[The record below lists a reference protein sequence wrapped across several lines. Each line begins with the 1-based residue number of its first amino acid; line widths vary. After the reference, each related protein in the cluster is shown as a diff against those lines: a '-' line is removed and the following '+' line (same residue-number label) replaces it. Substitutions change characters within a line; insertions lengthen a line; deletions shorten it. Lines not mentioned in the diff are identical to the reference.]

1 MGKAVYVGISNY
13 PPTSPGRRRCCASGE
28 CVHHPPA
35 EVQHAGPLG
44 RADLLAALRAEG
56 LGCIAYS
63 PLAQGLLTNRYL
75 RNIPADSRAAKPH
88 GALAADVVTDQ
99 MRRRIARLD
108 DIARARGQSLAQLAL
123 VWVLRDQVVTSA
135 IVGTSRVAQL
145 EDNVAALHNL
155 VLSPVELDA
164 IDSALADT

>member
-1 MGKAVYVGISNY
+1 
-13 PPTSPGRRRCCASGE
+13 
-28 CVHHPPA
+28 
-35 EVQHAGPLG
+35 
-44 RADLLAALRAEG
+44 LLAALRAEG